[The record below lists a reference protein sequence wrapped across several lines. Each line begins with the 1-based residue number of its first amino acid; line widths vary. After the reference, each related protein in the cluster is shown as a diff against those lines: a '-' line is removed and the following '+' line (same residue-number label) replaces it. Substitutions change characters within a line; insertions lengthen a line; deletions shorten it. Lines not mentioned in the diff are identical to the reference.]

1 MEYEMAENSDR
12 SYLKVKFKGAR
23 REICQNPNAL
33 PIEIGEPVIVE
44 ADRGEDLG
52 FALAPCRNPKL
63 PENGEPPCPIL
74 RRATAQEVA
83 KFYENRNRERIARQ
97 FCLKKI
103 QELNLP
109 MNLIDVDVRLD
120 RKKIIFYFT
129 ADDRIDFRE
138 LVKLLAAEY
147 KTRIE
152 MRQVSTREEVKRADG
167 VGLCGLPLC
176 CSRFLDDFDPIST
189 IFVKEQNLPMNPAKI
204 SGYCG
209 KLKCCYRFEHELYE
223 EFLRNYPPYGSKVKV
238 GDKQGIIEKI
248 DIFQKTITIRYDDN
262 QAEDLPISEI
272 NKTIVPI
279 NN

>member
-1 MEYEMAENSDR
+1 MTEHNEQI
-12 SYLKVKFKGAR
+12 YLKVKFKGVR

-33 PIEIGEPVIVE
+33 PLETGEPVIVE

-52 FALAPCRNPKL
+52 FVLAPSHNPKL

-74 RRATAQEVA
+74 RRATGQEVA
-83 KFYENRNRERIARQ
+83 KFHENRNREKLAQQ

-138 LVKLLAAEY
+138 LVKILAAEY

-152 MRQVSTREEVKRADG
+152 MRQVSTREEVKRANG

-176 CSRFLDDFDPIST
+176 CSKFLDDFDPIST

-223 EFLRNYPPYGSKVKV
+223 EFLRNYPPYGSKVLV
-238 GDKQGIIEKI
+238 GEKQGIIEKI
-248 DIFQKTITIRYDDN
+248 DIFQKTITIRYNDN
-262 QAEDLPISEI
+262 QAEDFPISEI